1 MGNLWEVNQLGELTQ
16 SGNLK
21 SVKNLSSTQW
31 NSTNNS
37 GNPVLQSAAAGDSID
52 LISALNNSFDKST
65 GGTTSTHFELNIQDE
80 RRATVSGTAG
90 TLIIS
95 IDATTLGGSS
105 TVWSVPFN
113 TDVPTTVSDF
123 YDAHNAN
130 IATTYSS
137 FGLTLGF
144 NDIDL
149 KFSASDNDILAPGII
164 TDASSGGT
172 TAALDDREVTDLR
185 IETAGTGYTAGT
197 GIATTT
203 ASAGTGLTV
212 DIITVGGGGEV
223 TAVTIN
229 NPGQGYRTGDIVTV
243 TGGGADCTLIV
254 SANPGRIV
262 IPYVGTPVEN
272 QFITHNFRLNF
283 NINEN
288 GTSSPNKETYYHT
301 LSFKRWG
308 NDTTIGSTYTVVQ
321 PADAPPDAPNGQLIV
336 LISYTSSP
344 TDSFVTQGFYFE
356 LTANALGGIELQ
368 DRVGLLIETYFE
380 QPTAF

>member
-21 SVKNLSSTQW
+21 SVKTLSSTQW
-31 NSTNNS
+31 NSSNDS
-37 GNPVLQSAAAGDSID
+37 GNPVLQTIPTNGSVD
-52 LISALNNSFDKST
+52 LISRLNNRFDKST

-80 RRATVSGTAG
+80 RRATVAGTAG
-90 TLIIS
+90 TLLIS

-105 TVWSVPFN
+105 TVWSMPFN

-123 YDAHNAN
+123 YNAHNAN

-144 NDIDL
+144 NGDDL

-164 TDASSGGT
+164 TDASSGGM
-172 TAALDDREVTDLR
+172 TATFDNRPVTDLR

-197 GIATTT
+197 NVATTT

-212 DIITVGGGGEV
+212 DTTVTAGEV

-229 NPGQGYRTGDIVTV
+229 NPGQGYRTGDLVTV

-288 GTSSPNKETYYHT
+288 PSGGATEETRYHT

-308 NDTTIGSTYTVVQ
+308 NDTTIGSTYTIIQ
-321 PADAPPDAPNGQLIV
+321 PSKSPPDAPNGQLIA

-356 LTANALGGIELQ
+356 LTANNLNSIDLL
-368 DRVGLLIETYFE
+368 DRVGLLIQTYFE
-380 QPTAF
+380 EPTAF

>member
-21 SVKNLSSTQW
+21 SVKTLSSTQW
-31 NSTNNS
+31 NSTNDS
-37 GNPVLQSAAAGDSID
+37 GNPVLQTIPTNGSVD
-52 LISALNNSFDKST
+52 LISRLNNRFDKST
-65 GGTTSTHFELNIQDE
+65 GGTTTHFELNIQDE
-80 RRATVSGTAG
+80 RRATVAGTAG
-90 TLIIS
+90 TLLIS

-105 TVWSVPFN
+105 TVWSTPFN

-123 YDAHNAN
+123 YNAHNAN

-144 NDIDL
+144 NGDDL

-164 TDASSGGT
+164 TDASSGGM
-172 TAALDDREVTDLR
+172 TATFDDRPVTDLR
-185 IETAGTGYTAGT
+185 IQAAGTGYTAAT
-197 GIATTT
+197 GVATTT

-212 DIITVGGGGEV
+212 DIIAVGGSGEV
-223 TAVTIN
+223 TEVIIN
-229 NPGQGYRTGDIVTV
+229 SDGQGYRTGDEVTV
-243 TGGGADCTLIV
+243 SGGGANCTLIV

-288 GTSSPNKETYYHT
+288 ATTSPNKETYYHT

-308 NDTTIGSTYTVVQ
+308 NDTTIGSTYTITQ
-321 PADAPPDAPNGQLIV
+321 PADAPPDAPNGQLIA

-356 LTANALGGIELQ
+356 LTANNLGGIDLL
-368 DRVGLLIETYFE
+368 DKVGLLIETYFE
-380 QPTAF
+380 EPTAF